1 MSKYAETQI
10 THLRRYFAR
19 DFRREANTFKWMIWY
34 YGFFLSTL
42 LILAIVV
49 VIQVRPLPPL
59 HTYLATGQQDSSYQ
73 TLAQDFQAAFAGHGL
88 KLELITTKG
97 LQVGL
102 QDLNSDLSQVNASFV
117 VAGAG
122 NATDFEHLVSLGSVQ
137 VSPIWLFYRG
147 KETRVDDPFA
157 YFSKQRFA
165 VGQTGTVTNQLFHKL
180 REISHPGAEKVELD
194 LSFRQYAH
202 AEAADKLI
210 KGSLDAMLIVDSF
223 ESKTVQ
229 KLLLQPD
236 IQIYNFALAD
246 AYIKKL
252 PMLEKVVVPRG
263 SIDIATIRPNRD
275 ITLLA
280 SNINLLVESK
290 VHPAVQWA
298 FIKAARD
305 LNSSRSTF
313 FHRPGH
319 FPIYLDKTFPLSETA
334 KRYYTSGV
342 PAVFGH
348 LPLWAAT
355 LVDTLWIAVLTLIV
369 VVLPLAIKIFGLRSF
384 NSKKV
389 IADLFKSLRDLE
401 EDIRE
406 ARTATAARQALD
418 KVLIVE
424 SQMKDTWME
433 VRDVRFFFII
443 KKVIEDIKK
452 SALVRLSL
460 LEVHGNSGAT
470 PSQ

>member
-1 MSKYAETQI
+1 MV
-10 THLRRYFAR
+10 F
-19 DFRREANTFKWMIWY
+19 Y
-34 YGFFLSTL
+34 YGFFLATL

-49 VIQVRPLPPL
+49 IIQVRPLPPV

-73 TLAQDFQAAFAGHGL
+73 ALAQDFQAAFAGHGL

-97 LQVGL
+97 LQQGL

-117 VAGAG
+117 AAGAG
-122 NATDFEHLVSLGSVQ
+122 KATEFEHLVSLGSVQ

-147 KETRVDDPFA
+147 KEIRADDPFA

-165 VGQTGTVTNQLFHKL
+165 VGLAGTVTNELFHRL
-180 REISHPGAEKVELD
+180 REINHPDADKD

-210 KGSLDAMLIVDSF
+210 QGSLDAMLIVDSF

-229 KLLLQPD
+229 RLLAQPD
-236 IQIYNFALAD
+236 IHIYDFALAD
-246 AYIKKL
+246 AYIKRL
-252 PMLEKVVVPRG
+252 PMLEKLVVPRG
-263 SIDIATIRPNRD
+263 SINIATIRPNRD

-280 SNINLLVESK
+280 SNINLLVESN

-334 KRYYTSGV
+334 KRYYTNGV
-342 PAVFGH
+342 PAVFGR

-355 LVDTLWIAVLTLIV
+355 LFDTLWVAVLTMIV
-369 VVLPLAIKIFGLRSF
+369 VVLPLTIKIFGLRSF

-401 EDIRE
+401 EEIRE
-406 ARTATAARQALD
+406 ARTVAAARQALD
-418 KVLIVE
+418 KLLFIE

-433 VRDVRFFFII
+433 DQDVRFFFII

-452 SALVRLSL
+452 IAAAHLSN
-460 LEVHGNSGAT
+460 LEAQSNSDMT
-470 PSQ
+470 PSH